1 MLYCNEYLYHTFCNV
16 YPIGRKKQSGE
27 NKKPKKE
34 AVKSS
39 ESDEDKSD
47 EDDDE
52 AKIAKEGT
60 KAKKYVCCV

>member
-16 YPIGRKKQSGE
+16 YPIGRKKQ
-27 NKKPKKE
+27 
-34 AVKSS
+34 SS